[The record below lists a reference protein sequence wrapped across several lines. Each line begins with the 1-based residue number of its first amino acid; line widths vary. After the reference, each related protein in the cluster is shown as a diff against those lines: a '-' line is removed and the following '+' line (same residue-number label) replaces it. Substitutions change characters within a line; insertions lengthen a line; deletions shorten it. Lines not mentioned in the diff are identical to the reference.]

1 MVAFNEVRFPPVT
14 ETRERVIVEEV
25 EIEPAKDF
33 LDIRFNV
40 DELACF
46 LAILE
51 NQCWHDNHDGL
62 WPSSTLY
69 KNIHDYIIK
78 VKGADWWKYHKA
90 RYREWRKARSLAIG
104 DKMNDV
110 AYVSGNFENHIKAAE
125 D

>member
-1 MVAFNEVRFPPVT
+1 MATFNEVRLPAIT
-14 ETRERVIVEEV
+14 ESHKRVIIEEV
-25 EIEPAKDF
+25 VIEPAKDF

-51 NQCWHDNHDGL
+51 NQCWYDEHNGL
-62 WPSSTLY
+62 WPSSTFY

-78 VKGADWWKYHKA
+78 VKGADWWKNHKA
-90 RYREWRKARSLAIG
+90 RYREWRKARALRIG
-104 DKMNDV
+104 TKMDD
-110 AYVSGNFENHIKAAE
+110 ATYVSGNFEDHIKALE